1 MPPSRGGHVIGK
13 DVSHYRIVEKLG
25 GGGMGVVYRADDSV
39 LNRHV
44 ALKFLPAEATR
55 DRTALD
61 RFLREARSAAS
72 LNHPHICTIHEIGEH
87 EGEPFIVMELLEG
100 QTFKDLVEGGPVRV
114 ERLLDLA
121 AQVADGLEAAHAK
134 GIVHRDIKPAN
145 IFVTRSGQAKILDF
159 GLAKLVP
166 LLDAAAQS
174 EVATAVPRGELT
186 SAGSTL
192 GTLYYMSPE
201 QARGEA
207 LDARSDLFSFGA
219 VLFELATGS
228 RAFDGGTAAVVFQA
242 IFNETPRP
250 SRHHPALP
258 AELDRIVGKA
268 LEKDPELRYQ
278 TAAELR
284 SDLRRLRRDLDS
296 GKSPAAA
303 DSGPAAASPAAE
315 RSVAVLYFENLSS
328 AKDDEYFRD
337 GMTED
342 IITEL
347 TKIEDLKVFPRPAVM
362 TYRDRPVTAPE
373 VGRELSASYVVSGS
387 LRRAGNRLRVSAQLI
402 QTTTGLAVWAERFD
416 RQMEDVFEVQDEIA
430 RSIAGALRIKL
441 SPHEARAIATKPTD
455 NLQAYDAYLR
465 ARSFARR
472 VTRTDLEFALQMYER
487 AIELDPGFAVA
498 YAGLAN
504 VCGLY
509 YEWHE
514 RDTRW
519 VEKGL
524 AASEKALELSPNLPE
539 ALSARA
545 RIFYAQKDYEKSA
558 RLAEQ
563 AVALKP
569 DCDGAYYM
577 LGRAYFANDKWE
589 QAAAIAVRAVEASG
603 DDYNVYIPFVNALSR
618 LGREAAADDLRKKQ
632 QQTLERHLETVPEDV
647 RARILRASAFAT
659 SGEKAQAVR
668 EIRKA
673 LELRPDDTNILY
685 NAACVYGVL
694 EEKAEALALLKRLKQ
709 AGILNAD
716 WARRDPDLASL
727 HRDPDFLAL
736 VGSVPVS

>member
-1 MPPSRGGHVIGK
+1 
-13 DVSHYRIVEKLG
+13 
-25 GGGMGVVYRADDSV
+25 
-39 LNRHV
+39 
-44 ALKFLPAEATR
+44 
-55 DRTALD
+55 
-61 RFLREARSAAS
+61 
-72 LNHPHICTIHEIGEH
+72 
-87 EGEPFIVMELLEG
+87 
-100 QTFKDLVEGGPVRV
+100 
-114 ERLLDLA
+114 
-121 AQVADGLEAAHAK
+121 
-134 GIVHRDIKPAN
+134 
-145 IFVTRSGQAKILDF
+145 
-159 GLAKLVP
+159 
-166 LLDAAAQS
+166 
-174 EVATAVPRGELT
+174 
-186 SAGSTL
+186 
-192 GTLYYMSPE
+192 
-201 QARGEA
+201 
-207 LDARSDLFSFGA
+207 
-219 VLFELATGS
+219 
-228 RAFDGGTAAVVFQA
+228 
-242 IFNETPRP
+242 
-250 SRHHPALP
+250 
-258 AELDRIVGKA
+258 
-268 LEKDPELRYQ
+268 
-278 TAAELR
+278 
-284 SDLRRLRRDLDS
+284 
-296 GKSPAAA
+296 
-303 DSGPAAASPAAE
+303 
-315 RSVAVLYFENLSS
+315 
-328 AKDDEYFRD
+328 
-337 GMTED
+337 ED

-362 TYRDRPVTAPE
+362 VYRDRPVTAPE
-373 VGRELSASYVVSGS
+373 VGRELSAAYVVSGS

-402 QTTTGLAVWAERFD
+402 HTKTGLAAWAERFD

-514 RDTRW
+514 RDARW

-545 RIFYAQKDYEKSA
+545 RIFYAQKDYDKTA

-577 LGRAYFANDKWE
+577 LGRAYFASDRLE
-589 QAAAIAVRAVEASG
+589 QAAAIADRAIEANG
-603 DDYNVYIPFVNALSR
+603 DDYNVYIPFMQVMSR
-618 LGREAAADDLRKKQ
+618 LGRQAAAEEMKRRHH
-632 QQTLERHLETVPEDV
+632 QTLERHLETVPEDV
-647 RARILRASAFAT
+647 RARILLGNAFAS
-659 SGEKAQAVR
+659 SGDRERAVR

-685 NAACVYGVL
+685 NAACVYGLL
-694 EEKAEALALLKRLKQ
+694 EDRGEALALLRRLKQ

-716 WARRDPDLASL
+716 WARRDPDLACL
-727 HRDPDFLAL
+727 HQDPDFLAL
-736 VGSVPVS
+736 IGSAPVA

>member
-1 MPPSRGGHVIGK
+1 MIGRE
-13 DVSHYRIVEKLG
+13 VSHYRIVEKLG

-39 LNRHV
+39 LGRPV

-61 RFLREARSAAS
+61 RFLREARSAAA
-72 LNHPHICTIHEIGEH
+72 LNHPHICTVHEIGEH

-100 QTFKDLVEGGPVRV
+100 QTFKDLVESGPVRV

-121 AQVADGLEAAHAK
+121 VQVVDGLDAAHTK

-166 LLDAAAQS
+166 LLDAAAAAHS
-174 EVATAVPRGELT
+174 EAATAVPRGELT

-201 QARGEA
+201 QARGEP

-219 VLFELATGS
+219 VLYELATGE

-250 SRHHPALP
+250 GRHNPALP
-258 AELDRIVGKA
+258 PELDRIVGKA
-268 LEKDPELRYQ
+268 LEKDAELRYQ

-284 SDLRRLRRDLDS
+284 SDLRRLRRDLES
-296 GKSPAAA
+296 GKSAAA
-303 DSGPAAASPAAE
+303 TDSGPAAAAAPVE

-402 QTTTGLAVWAERFD
+402 QTHTGLALWAERFD

-430 RSIAGALRIKL
+430 RSIAAALRIKL
-441 SPHEARAIATKPTD
+441 SPHEAKAIAVKPTE
-455 NLQAYDAYLR
+455 NLQAYDCYLR

-509 YEWHE
+509 FEWHE
-514 RDTRW
+514 REARW
-519 VEKGL
+519 IEKGL

-545 RIFYAQKDYEKSA
+545 RIFYAQKDYEKAA

-577 LGRAYFANDKWE
+577 LGRAYFASDKWE
-589 QAAAIAVRAVEASG
+589 QAAAIAPRAVEASG

-618 LGREAAADDLRKKQ
+618 LGRAEGAAELRGMQ
-632 QQTLERHLETVPEDV
+632 QQTLRRHLETVPEDV
-647 RARILRASAFAT
+647 RARILRASLFAST
-659 SGEKAQAVR
+659 GDKDQAVR
-668 EIRKA
+668 EIRRA

-694 EEKAEALALLKRLKQ
+694 EEKAEALALLRRLKE

-716 WARRDPDLASL
+716 WARRDPDLACL
-727 HRDPDFLAL
+727 HQDPEFLAL
-736 VGSVPVS
+736 IGGAPVA

>member
-1 MPPSRGGHVIGK
+1 MPPLLGGSVIGRE
-13 DVSHYRIVEKLG
+13 VTHYRIVEKLG
-25 GGGMGVVYRADDSV
+25 GGGMGVVYRADDTILS
-39 LNRHV
+39 RPV
-44 ALKFLPAEATR
+44 ALKFLPVEATR
-55 DRTALD
+55 DRFALD

-72 LNHPHICTIHEIGEH
+72 LNHPHICTIHEVDEH

-100 QTFKDLVEGGPVRV
+100 HTFKALVEGGPVRTD
-114 ERLLDLA
+114 RLLDLA
-121 AQVADGLEAAHAK
+121 IQVADGLDAAHAK

-166 LLDAAAQS
+166 GLDAGADVQS
-174 EVATAVPRGELT
+174 GVDTAVHKGELT
-186 SAGSTL
+186 TPGSTL
-192 GTLYYMSPE
+192 GTLFYMSPE
-201 QARGEA
+201 QARGRP

-219 VLFELATGS
+219 VLYELATGV

-242 IFNETPRP
+242 IFNDTPRP
-250 SRHHPALP
+250 GRHNPALP
-258 AELDRIVGKA
+258 PELDRIIGKA

-296 GKSPAAA
+296 GKSVASA
-303 DSGPAAASPAAE
+303 DTGPSPA

-362 TYRDRPVTAPE
+362 VYRDRPVTAPE
-373 VGRELSASYVVSGS
+373 VGRELNAAYVVSGS
-387 LRRAGNRLRVSAQLI
+387 LRRAGNRLRASAQLI
-402 QTTTGLAVWAERFD
+402 QTATGLAIWADRFD

-430 RSIAGALRIKL
+430 RAIAGALRIKL
-441 SPHEARAIATKPTD
+441 SPHEAKAIAVKPTE

-472 VTRTDLEFALQMYER
+472 ITRTDLDFALQTYDR
-487 AIELDPGFAVA
+487 AIALDSGFAVA

-514 RDTRW
+514 RDARW
-519 VEKGL
+519 IEKGL
-524 AASEKALELSPNLPE
+524 AASERALELAPNLPE
-539 ALSARA
+539 ALAARA
-545 RIFYAQKDYEKSA
+545 RIFYAQKDYEKA
-558 RLAEQ
+558 GRLAEQ

-577 LGRAYFANDKWE
+577 LGRAYFASDKWE
-589 QAAAIAVRAVEASG
+589 QAAAIAARAVEASG
-603 DDYNVYIPFVNALSR
+603 DDYNVYIPFVNAMER
-618 LGREAAADDLRKKQ
+618 LGRTDAAKELRRQ
-632 QQTLERHLETVPEDV
+632 QQSTLERHLELVPEDV
-647 RARILRASAFAT
+647 RARILRASLFVST
-659 SGEKAQAVR
+659 GEREHALR

-685 NAACVYGVL
+685 NASCVYSLLG
-694 EEKAEALALLKRLKQ
+694 EKAEALALLLRLKQ
-709 AGILNAD
+709 AGILNVD
-716 WARRDPDLASL
+716 WARRDPDLARL
-727 HRDPDFLAL
+727 HEDPEFLAL
-736 VGSVPVS
+736 VGDVPPA

>member
-1 MPPSRGGHVIGK
+1 VIGK
-13 DVSHYRIVEKLG
+13 DVSHYRIVERLG
-25 GGGMGVVYRADDSV
+25 GGGMGVVYRAEDTV
-39 LNRHV
+39 LDRAV

-55 DRTALD
+55 DRSALD
-61 RFLREARSAAS
+61 RFLREARSAAA
-72 LNHPHICTIHEIGEH
+72 LNHPHICTVHEVGEQ

-100 QTFKDLVEGGPVRV
+100 QTMKALVESGALRT

-121 AQVADGLEAAHAK
+121 IQVADALEAAHAK

-145 IFVTRSGQAKILDF
+145 IFVTRAGQAKILDF
-159 GLAKLVP
+159 GLAKLMP
-166 LLDAAAQS
+166 GLDASAES
-174 EVATAVPRGELT
+174 DVATAVPRGELT
-186 SAGSTL
+186 SPGSTL

-201 QARGEA
+201 QARGQA

-219 VLFELATGS
+219 VLHELATGA

-250 SRHHPALP
+250 SRHNPALP
-258 AELDRIVGKA
+258 PELDRIIGKA

-296 GKSPAAA
+296 GRSPAAA
-303 DSGPAAASPAAE
+303 DSGPAAAAPPAE

-347 TKIEDLKVFPRPAVM
+347 TKIEDLRVFPRPAVM
-362 TYRDRPVTAPE
+362 AYRDRPVTAPE
-373 VGRELSASYVVSGS
+373 VGKELAAAYVVSGS
-387 LRRAGNRLRVSAQLI
+387 LRRAGSRLRVSAQLI
-402 QTTTGLAVWAERFD
+402 QTGTGLAVWADRFD

-430 RSIAGALRIKL
+430 RSIAAALRIKL
-441 SPHEARAIATKPTD
+441 SPHEAKAIASKPTE
-455 NLQAYDAYLR
+455 NAQAYDSCLR

-472 VTRTDLEFALQMYER
+472 VTRTDLDFALQMYER
-487 AIELDPGFAVA
+487 AIQLDSGFAVA

-509 YEWHE
+509 FEWHE
-514 RDTRW
+514 RDPRW
-519 VEKGL
+519 IEKGT
-524 AASEKALELSPNLPE
+524 AASERALELAPSLPE
-539 ALSARA
+539 ALAARA
-545 RIFYAQKDYEKSA
+545 RIAYAQKDYEKAA

-577 LGRAYFANDKWE
+577 LGRAYFASDRWE
-589 QAAAIAVRAVEASG
+589 QAAAVSARAIEASG
-603 DDYNVYIPFVNALSR
+603 DDYNVYIPFVNAMER
-618 LGREAAADDLRKKQ
+618 LGRPEAAKELRQRQ
-632 QQTLERHLETVPEDV
+632 QATLDRHLETVPEDV
-647 RARILRASAFAT
+647 RARILRASMFVSA
-659 SGEKAQAVR
+659 GDRDQALR

-685 NAACVYGVL
+685 NAACVYALL
-694 EEKAEALALLKRLKQ
+694 EEKAEALALLERLKR
-709 AGILNAD
+709 AGILNVD
-716 WARRDPDLASL
+716 WAKRDPDLAGL
-727 HRDPDFLAL
+727 HHEPGFLAL
-736 VGSVPVS
+736 VGAA

>member
-1 MPPSRGGHVIGK
+1 VIGK

-25 GGGMGVVYRADDSV
+25 GGGMGVVYKADDTV
-39 LNRHV
+39 LNRAV
-44 ALKFLPAEATR
+44 ALKFLPVEATR
-55 DRTALD
+55 DRSALD
-61 RFLREARSAAS
+61 RFLREARSAAA
-72 LNHPHICTIHEIGEH
+72 LNHPHICTIHETGEH

-100 QTFKDLVEGGPVRV
+100 QTFKALVERGPVPTD
-114 ERLLDLA
+114 RLLDLA
-121 AQVADGLEAAHAK
+121 IQVADGLEAAHAK

-159 GLAKLVP
+159 GLAKLAP
-166 LLDAAAQS
+166 GLDAGSAGQS
-174 EVATAVPRGELT
+174 EVATAVRRGELT
-186 SAGSTL
+186 SPGSTL
-192 GTLYYMSPE
+192 GTLFYMSPE
-201 QARGEA
+201 QARGET

-219 VLFELATGS
+219 VLYELATGV
-228 RAFDGGTAAVVFQA
+228 RAFDGGTPAVVFQA
-242 IFNETPRP
+242 IFSETPRP
-250 SRHHPALP
+250 SRHNPGLP
-258 AELDRIVGKA
+258 PEFDRIIGKA

-303 DSGPAAASPAAE
+303 DSGPTTSAPAAE

-362 TYRDRPVTAPE
+362 SYRDRPVTAPE
-373 VGRELSASYVVSGS
+373 VGRELRASYVVSGS

-402 QTTTGLAVWAERFD
+402 QTQSGLALWAERFD

-441 SPHEARAIATKPTD
+441 SPHEAKAIAIKPTE
-455 NLQAYDAYLR
+455 NLQAYDCYLR

-472 VTRTDLEFALQMYER
+472 VTRTDLDFALQMYER

-509 YEWHE
+509 FEWHE
-514 RDTRW
+514 RDGRW
-519 VEKGL
+519 IEKGL
-524 AASEKALELSPNLPE
+524 AASERALELAQNLAE

-545 RIFYAQKDYEKSA
+545 RIFYAQKDYEKAA

-577 LGRAYFANDKWE
+577 LGRAYFASDKWE
-589 QAAAIAVRAVEASG
+589 QAAAIAGRAVEASG
-603 DDYNVYIPFVNALSR
+603 DDYNVYIPFVNTMQR
-618 LGREAAADDLRKKQ
+618 LGRAEAAEELRRKQ
-632 QQTLERHLETVPEDV
+632 QLTLERHLETVPEDV
-647 RARILRASAFAT
+647 RARILRASMFAST
-659 SGEKAQAVR
+659 GERARAVQ

-694 EEKAEALALLKRLKQ
+694 DEKAEALGLLRRLKQ

-716 WARRDPDLASL
+716 WARRDPDLRCL
-727 HRDPDFLAL
+727 HEDREFQAL
-736 VGSVPVS
+736 VGSATA

>member
-1 MPPSRGGHVIGK
+1 MIGRE
-13 DVSHYRIVEKLG
+13 VSHYRIVEKLG

-39 LNRHV
+39 LGRPV

-61 RFLREARSAAS
+61 RFLREARSAAA
-72 LNHPHICTIHEIGEH
+72 LNHPHICTVHEIGEH

-100 QTFKDLVEGGPVRV
+100 QTFKDLVESGPVRV

-121 AQVADGLEAAHAK
+121 VQVVDGLDAAHTK

-166 LLDAAAQS
+166 LLDAAAAAHS
-174 EVATAVPRGELT
+174 EAATAVPRGELT

-219 VLFELATGS
+219 VLYELATGE

-250 SRHHPALP
+250 GRHNPALP
-258 AELDRIVGKA
+258 PELDRIVGKA
-268 LEKDPELRYQ
+268 LEKDAELRYQ

-284 SDLRRLRRDLDS
+284 SDLRRLRRDLES
-296 GKSPAAA
+296 GKSAAA
-303 DSGPAAASPAAE
+303 TDSGPASVATPAE
-315 RSVAVLYFENLSS
+315 KSVAVLYFENLSS

-402 QTTTGLAVWAERFD
+402 QTHTGLALWAERFD

-430 RSIAGALRIKL
+430 RSIAAALRIKL
-441 SPHEARAIATKPTD
+441 SPHEAKAIAVKPTE
-455 NLQAYDAYLR
+455 NLQAYDCYLR

-509 YEWHE
+509 FEWHE
-514 RDTRW
+514 REARW
-519 VEKGL
+519 IEKGL
-524 AASEKALELSPNLPE
+524 AASERALELSPNLPE

-545 RIFYAQKDYEKSA
+545 RIFYAQKDYEKAA

-577 LGRAYFANDKWE
+577 LGRAYFASDKWE
-589 QAAAIAVRAVEASG
+589 QAAAIAPRAVEASG

-618 LGREAAADDLRKKQ
+618 LGRAEGAAELRGMQ
-632 QQTLERHLETVPEDV
+632 QQTLRRHLETVPEDV
-647 RARILRASAFAT
+647 RARILRASLFAT
-659 SGEKAQAVR
+659 TGDKDQAVR
-668 EIRKA
+668 EIRRA

-694 EEKAEALALLKRLKQ
+694 EEKPEALALLRRLKD
-709 AGILNAD
+709 AGILNVD
-716 WARRDPDLASL
+716 WARRDPDLACL
-727 HRDPDFLAL
+727 HQDPDFLAL
-736 VGSVPVS
+736 IGSAPVA

>member
-1 MPPSRGGHVIGK
+1 VIGK
-13 DVSHYRIVEKLG
+13 EVSHYRIVEPLG
-25 GGGMGVVYRADDSV
+25 GGGMGVVYRAEDTV
-39 LNRHV
+39 LNRAV

-55 DRTALD
+55 DRAALD
-61 RFLREARSAAS
+61 RFLREARSAAA
-72 LNHPHICTIHEIGEH
+72 LNHPHICTIHEVGEA

-100 QTFKDLVEGGPVRV
+100 QTWKALVESGPVRV
-114 ERLLDLA
+114 DRLVDLSIQA
-121 AQVADGLEAAHAK
+121 ADALEAAHAK

-166 LLDAAAQS
+166 GLDASLAS
-174 EVATAVPRGELT
+174 DIATAVPKGELT
-186 SAGSTL
+186 SPGSTL
-192 GTLYYMSPE
+192 GTLFYMSPE
-201 QARGEA
+201 QARGQP

-219 VLFELATGS
+219 VLYELATGA
-228 RAFDGGTAAVVFQA
+228 RAFDGGTPAIVFQA
-242 IFNETPRP
+242 IFNEAPRP
-250 SRHHPALP
+250 SRLNPSLP
-258 AELDRIVGKA
+258 PELDRILGKA

-278 TAAELR
+278 TAAELKA
-284 SDLRRLRRDLDS
+284 DLRRLRRDLDS
-296 GKSPAAA
+296 GKSPAA
-303 DSGPAAASPAAE
+303 DSGPATAAPPSE

-362 TYRDRPVTAPE
+362 VYRDRPVTAPE
-373 VGRELSASYVVSGS
+373 VGRELNAAYVVSGS
-387 LRRAGNRLRVSAQLI
+387 LRRAGSRLRVSAQLI
-402 QTTTGLAVWAERFD
+402 QTGSGLAAWAERFD

-430 RSIAGALRIKL
+430 RAIAAALRIKL
-441 SPHEARAIATKPTD
+441 SPHEAMAIASKPTE
-455 NLQAYDAYLR
+455 NLQAYDSYLR

-472 VTRTDLEFALQMYER
+472 VTRTDLDFALQMYER
-487 AIELDPGFAVA
+487 AIGLDPGFAVA

-509 YEWHE
+509 FEWHE
-514 RDTRW
+514 RDGRW
-519 VEKGL
+519 IEKGQ

-539 ALSARA
+539 ALAARA
-545 RIFYAQKDYEKSA
+545 RIAYAQKDYDKAA

-577 LGRAYFANDKWE
+577 LGRAYFASDRWE
-589 QAAAIAVRAVEASG
+589 QAAAVAARAVEASG
-603 DDYNVYIPFVNALSR
+603 DDYNVYIPFTNALSR
-618 LGREAAADDLRKKQ
+618 LGRADAAEELRRRQ
-632 QQTLERHLETVPEDV
+632 QATLSRHLETVPEDV
-647 RARILRASAFAT
+647 RARILRASMFVSA
-659 SGEKAQAVR
+659 GERDQALR
-668 EIRKA
+668 EVRKA

-694 EEKAEALALLKRLKQ
+694 GEKAEALGLLRRLKQ

-716 WARRDPDLASL
+716 WARRDPDLAGL
-727 HRDPDFLAL
+727 HQDPEFLAL
-736 VGSVPVS
+736 VGA

>member
-1 MPPSRGGHVIGK
+1 MIGK
-13 DVSHYRIVEKLG
+13 DVSHYRIVERLG

-39 LNRHV
+39 LNRAV

-55 DRTALD
+55 DRGALD
-61 RFLREARSAAS
+61 RFLREARSAAA
-72 LNHPHICTIHEIGEH
+72 LNHPHICTIHEVDEH
-87 EGEPFIVMELLEG
+87 AGEPFIVMELLEG
-100 QTFKDLVEGGPVRV
+100 QTLKALVESGPVRPD
-114 ERLLDLA
+114 RLLELA
-121 AQVADGLEAAHAK
+121 IQVADGLEAAHVK

-145 IFVTRSGQAKILDF
+145 IFLTRSGQVKILDF

-166 LLDAAAQS
+166 GLDAASAIQS
-174 EVATAVPRGELT
+174 EVATAVQKGELT
-186 SAGSTL
+186 SPGSTL
-192 GTLYYMSPE
+192 GTLFYMSPE
-201 QARGEA
+201 QARGEP

-219 VLFELATGS
+219 VLYELATGA
-228 RAFDGGTAAVVFQA
+228 RAFDGGTAAIVFQA
-242 IFNETPRP
+242 IFNDTPRP
-250 SRHHPALP
+250 SRHNPALP
-258 AELDRIVGKA
+258 QEIDRIIGKA

-296 GKSPAAA
+296 GKSQAAS
-303 DSGPAAASPAAE
+303 DSGPAPAASATA

-373 VGRELSASYVVSGS
+373 VGRELNAAYVVSGS

-402 QTTTGLAVWAERFD
+402 QTGTGLAVWAERFD

-441 SPHEARAIATKPTD
+441 SPHEAKAIASKPTE
-455 NLQAYDAYLR
+455 NLQAYDCYLR

-472 VTRTDLEFALQMYER
+472 VTRTDLEFAQQMYER
-487 AIELDPGFAVA
+487 AIALDPGFAVA

-509 YEWHE
+509 FEWHE
-514 RDTRW
+514 RDARW
-519 VEKGL
+519 IEKGT
-524 AASEKALELSPNLPE
+524 AASERALELSPNLPE
-539 ALSARA
+539 ALAARA
-545 RIFYAQKDYEKSA
+545 RISYAQKDYDKAA

-577 LGRAYFANDKWE
+577 LGRAYFASDRWE
-589 QAAAIAVRAVEASG
+589 QAAAIAGRAVEASG
-603 DDYNVYIPFVNALSR
+603 DGYNVYIPFTNALSR
-618 LGREAAADDLRKKQ
+618 LGRAEAAEELRRQ
-632 QQTLERHLETVPEDV
+632 QQATLNRHLETVPEDV
-647 RARILRASAFAT
+647 RARILRASMYVSA
-659 SGEKAQAVR
+659 GEREQAVR
-668 EIRKA
+668 EVRKA

-685 NAACVYGVL
+685 NAACVYAVL
-694 EEKAEALALLKRLKQ
+694 EEKAEALGLLRRLKQ

-716 WARRDPDLASL
+716 WARRDPDLASM
-727 HRDPDFLAL
+727 HQDPEFLAL
-736 VGSVPVS
+736 IGGAPPA